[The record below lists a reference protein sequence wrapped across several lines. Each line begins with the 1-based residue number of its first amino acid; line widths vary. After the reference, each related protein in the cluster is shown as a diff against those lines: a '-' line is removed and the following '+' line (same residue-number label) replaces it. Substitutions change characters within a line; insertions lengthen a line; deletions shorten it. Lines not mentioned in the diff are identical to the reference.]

1 MINQIVKCRSP
12 VDACIFIC
20 TRKCYVLGRDVEGD
34 LKWKDKGIKELRR
47 MAVVDTHK
55 RKKEREAQID

>member
-1 MINQIVKCRSP
+1 M
-12 VDACIFIC
+12 
-20 TRKCYVLGRDVEGD
+20 GRDVEGD